1 MVGSTH
7 SQSSQPDQETV
18 PTLVPYELNPHI
30 SRAIAALILR
40 RSSLHRMAHRL
51 FGVDKTERGSL
62 EMNGYPEFREF
73 VEGFADRYTLATAI
87 GPEVMVLREEL
98 EEFARFLV
106 RGLVNWAIEPGCGE
120 RGDSPELGEFLEEF
134 TDHYTRESHVG
145 MVVRL
150 TEEEMEALGLF
161 LVRGLV
167 GWVLRL
173 DQNRGRFKSYN
184 PTTAQARCG
193 A

>member
-1 MVGSTH
+1 
-7 SQSSQPDQETV
+7 
-18 PTLVPYELNPHI
+18 
-30 SRAIAALILR
+30 
-40 RSSLHRMAHRL
+40 MAHIL
-51 FGVDKTERGSL
+51 FIVSKTEEGSL

-87 GPEVMVLREEL
+87 GPEVMVMREEL

-106 RGLVNWAIEPGCGE
+106 RGLVNWAVEPGSGECGE
-120 RGDSPELGEFLEEF
+120 SLELGEFLEEF
-134 TDHYTRESHVG
+134 TDHYTRESRVG

-150 TEEEMEALGLF
+150 TEDEMEALGLF

-173 DQNRGRFKSYN
+173 DQNRGRFKRYN
-184 PTTAQARCG
+184 PTTTQVGCG

>member
-1 MVGSTH
+1 MLAL
-7 SQSSQPDQETV
+7 P
-18 PTLVPYELNPHI
+18 PYKLNPHI
-30 SRAIAALILR
+30 SRVIAALILR
-40 RSSLHRMAHRL
+40 CSGLHLMAHRL
-51 FGVDKTERGSL
+51 FIVGKTERGLL
-62 EMNGYPEFREF
+62 EMNGCPEFREF

-87 GPEVMVLREEL
+87 GPEVMVMREEL

-106 RGLVNWAIEPGCGE
+106 CGLVNWAVEPGSGE
-120 RGDSPELGEFLEEF
+120 CGDSPQLGEFLEEF
-134 TDHYTRESHVG
+134 TDHYTRESRVG

-173 DQNRGRFKSYN
+173 DQSRGRFKRHKSI
-184 PTTAQARCG
+184 TTQAGCG